1 MAFKKAKTIESAQK
15 LAAQGKLKEAVNE
28 YLKLYKEDPQDQTVL
43 NTLGDLHVRLNR
55 TSEGLTYFTKLADL
69 YVSGGFLVRGIA
81 MFKKITKLDPNNTR
95 AVERLAEL
103 YTMQGLMTEAR
114 AQYLHLAEFHLKA
127 GQVSLAVEV
136 MQKLLDLEPDNI
148 KLQRRLAELYRQ
160 HGQNPEA
167 AAIYRRLG
175 TRALQRGEADDGLEW
190 ITQAVALV
198 PEDPE
203 TLLLQARAQQKAGQA
218 AEALATL
225 EKIPGVEEKP
235 EAVEVLVAA
244 QLAAGHTEDATALAE
259 KLFSAGSTQYGGLL
273 QLAQHAVQQNQPEQ
287 ALEILQ
293 RVAEPALQRDPAS
306 FLTAVRP
313 VVSARPDSPEA
324 NQLLL
329 EAGRK
334 SSDQSACV
342 EALNRMAQT
351 ALRAEDFPRAKDL
364 YNELVRLEPD
374 NLEFT
379 QQLTQLREQLGEAP
393 EIETPV
399 AEEPGVG
406 APAPAVT
413 APPAGELDEETRA
426 FVDASLT
433 DIDLFSSYGMTDKAI
448 ELAEQV
454 IARAPGHTVA
464 NEKLLDFYLGSGN
477 DRGVVEVAIR
487 LARLHRNHNNAERA
501 EEVIEL
507 AKRYAEKLGMAL
519 PTEAP
524 VAQTVE
530 TPVETPE
537 QAPEAVVQEVDL
549 TAEWGSSLEEET
561 AAQEAP
567 ATFNAAE
574 ATEEISFFLKQ
585 GMVEEARSTVDGY
598 ERDFPNEPALADLR
612 ARIEAAAPAEAPQEE
627 PAQEV
632 AAAAPEE
639 TTAPAQEAEE
649 GYEVVLEEQPSEPE
663 PAATGSMK
671 AQDFFSDMAT
681 DIEQGLAQREDLV
694 SPGSATSTPAAESP
708 ASAPEAPPAP
718 SAPETPLPAGPL
730 ADIFEEFKQELG
742 DAEEEVEDIETH
754 YNLGIAYKEMEL
766 FEEAIGE
773 FQKATHAAE
782 KRKAFPQ
789 LIQSC
794 ILLALCFRAK
804 SMPKI
809 AIRWYEGALKVPGLD
824 AEGALAI
831 RYDLGEALEEDGDH
845 KAALGCFME
854 VYGSNVDYRN
864 VGERIRQL
872 SAQAGS

>member
-1 MAFKKAKTIESAQK
+1 MAFNKAKIIASAQK

-55 TSEGLTYFTKLADL
+55 TSEGLTYFTKLASL

-81 MFKKITKLDPNNTR
+81 MFKKITKLDPSNTR
-95 AVERLAEL
+95 AVE
-103 YTMQGLMTEAR
+103 
-114 AQYLHLAEFHLKA
+114 
-127 GQVSLAVEV
+127 
-136 MQKLLDLEPDNI
+136 
-148 KLQRRLAELYRQ
+148 RLAELYRQ

-190 ITQAVALV
+190 ITQAAALV
-198 PEDPE
+198 PKDPE

-273 QLAQHAVQQNQPEQ
+273 QLAQYAVQQNQPDQ
-287 ALEILQ
+287 ALEILR

-306 FLTAVRP
+306 FLAAVRP

-334 SSDQSACV
+334 CGDQSACV

-364 YNELVRLEPD
+364 YNELVSLEPD

-393 EIETPV
+393 ETETPV
-399 AEEPGVG
+399 VEEPGV
-406 APAPAVT
+406 AAAAPAVT
-413 APPAGELDEETRA
+413 APPAEELDDETRA
-426 FVDASLT
+426 YVDASLT

-464 NEKLLDFYLGSGN
+464 SERLLDFYLGNGN
-477 DRGVVEVAIR
+477 DRGVVEVATR
-487 LARLHRNHNNAERA
+487 LARLHRNHNNTERA
-501 EEVIEL
+501 EEVAEL
-507 AKRYAEKLGMAL
+507 AKRYAEKLRIAL
-519 PTEAP
+519 PTETP
-524 VAQTVE
+524 VTQAAE

-537 QAPEAVVQEVDL
+537 QTPEAVVQEVDL

-612 ARIEAAAPAEAPQEE
+612 ARIEAAAPAEVPQEE

-632 AAAAPEE
+632 AATAPAEE
-639 TTAPAQEAEE
+639 TTAPAQEPEE
-649 GYEVVLEEQPSEPE
+649 GYEVVLEEQPSEPA
-663 PAATGSMK
+663 PAAAGSMS
-671 AQDFFSDMAT
+671 AQDFFSDMAG
-681 DIEQGLAQREDLV
+681 DIEQGLAQREDLA
-694 SPGSATSTPAAESP
+694 SPGSATSTPTAESP
-708 ASAPEAPPAP
+708 APAPETPPAP

-730 ADIFEEFKQELG
+730 TDIFEEFKRELG

-754 YNLGIAYKEMEL
+754 YNLGIAYKEIEL
-766 FEEAIGE
+766 YEEAIGE
-773 FQKATHAAE
+773 FQKATRAAE

-794 ILLALCFRAK
+794 ILLALCFREK
-804 SMPKI
+804 GMPKI
-809 AIRWYEGALKVPGLD
+809 AVRWYESALKVPGLD

-831 RYDLGEALEEDGDH
+831 RYDLGEALEEAGDH

>member
-114 AQYLHLAEFHLKA
+114 AQYLHLAEFHLKS
-127 GQVSLAVEV
+127 GQVSRAVEV

-203 TLLLQARAQQKAGQA
+203 TLLLQARAQLKAGQA

-225 EKIPGVEEKP
+225 EKIPGVEENP
-235 EAVEVLVAA
+235 EAVEILVAA

-293 RVAEPALQRDPAS
+293 RVAEPALQRDPIS

-379 QQLTQLREQLGEAP
+379 QQLTQLREQLGEEPA
-393 EIETPV
+393 IETPV
-399 AEEPGVG
+399 AEELGVA
-406 APAPAVT
+406 APAPAGT
-413 APPAGELDEETRA
+413 APPAGELDEETQA

-464 NEKLLDFYLGSGN
+464 NEKLLDFYLGNGN
-477 DRGVVEVAIR
+477 DRGVVEVATR
-487 LARLHRNHNNAERA
+487 LARLHRNHNNTERE
-501 EEVIEL
+501 EEVTEL
-507 AKRYAEKLGMAL
+507 AKRYAEKLGMVL

-524 VAQTVE
+524 VQQAAE

-537 QAPEAVVQEVDL
+537 QTPEAVVQEVDL

-561 AAQEAP
+561 A
-567 ATFNAAE
+567 TFNAAE
-574 ATEEISFFLKQ
+574 AVEEISFFLKQ

-598 ERDFPNEPALADLR
+598 ERNFPNEPALADLR

-627 PAQEV
+627 PTQEV
-632 AAAAPEE
+632 AAAAPAEE

-681 DIEQGLAQREDLV
+681 DIEQGLAQRKDLV

-708 ASAPEAPPAP
+708 ASAPEPPPAP
-718 SAPETPLPAGPL
+718 STPETPLPAGPL

-809 AIRWYEGALKVPGLD
+809 AIRWYESSLKVPGLD
-824 AEGALAI
+824 AEGSLAI
-831 RYDLGEALEEDGDH
+831 RYDLGEALEEAGDH

>member
-1 MAFKKAKTIESAQK
+1 MAFNKAKIIVSAQK

-55 TSEGLTYFTKLADL
+55 TSEGLTYFTKLASL

-81 MFKKITKLDPNNTR
+81 MFKKITKLDPSNTR
-95 AVERLAEL
+95 AVE
-103 YTMQGLMTEAR
+103 
-114 AQYLHLAEFHLKA
+114 
-127 GQVSLAVEV
+127 
-136 MQKLLDLEPDNI
+136 
-148 KLQRRLAELYRQ
+148 RLAELYRQ

-190 ITQAVALV
+190 ITQAAALV
-198 PEDPE
+198 PKDPE

-273 QLAQHAVQQNQPEQ
+273 QLAQYAVQQNQPDQ
-287 ALEILQ
+287 ALEILR

-306 FLTAVRP
+306 FLAAVRP

-334 SSDQSACV
+334 CGDQSACV

-364 YNELVRLEPD
+364 YNELVSLEPD

-393 EIETPV
+393 ETETPV
-399 AEEPGVG
+399 VEEPGV
-406 APAPAVT
+406 AAAAPAVT
-413 APPAGELDEETRA
+413 APPAEELDDETRVY
-426 FVDASLT
+426 VDASLT

-464 NEKLLDFYLGSGN
+464 SERLLDFYLGNGN
-477 DRGVVEVAIR
+477 DRGVVEVATR
-487 LARLHRNHNNAERA
+487 LARLHRNHNNTERA
-501 EEVIEL
+501 EEVAEL
-507 AKRYAEKLGMAL
+507 AKRYAEKLGIAL
-519 PTEAP
+519 PTETP
-524 VAQTVE
+524 VTQAAE

-537 QAPEAVVQEVDL
+537 QTPEAVVQEVDL

-612 ARIEAAAPAEAPQEE
+612 ARIEAAAPAEVPQEE

-632 AAAAPEE
+632 AATAPAEE
-639 TTAPAQEAEE
+639 TTAPAQEPEE
-649 GYEVVLEEQPSEPE
+649 GYEVVLEEQPSEPA
-663 PAATGSMK
+663 PAAAGSMS
-671 AQDFFSDMAT
+671 AQDFFSDMAG
-681 DIEQGLAQREDLV
+681 DIEQGLAQREDLA
-694 SPGSATSTPAAESP
+694 SPGSATSTPTAESP
-708 ASAPEAPPAP
+708 APAPETPPAP

-730 ADIFEEFKQELG
+730 TDIFEEFKRELG

-766 FEEAIGE
+766 YEEAIGE
-773 FQKATHAAE
+773 FQKATRAAE

-794 ILLALCFRAK
+794 ILLALCFREK
-804 SMPKI
+804 GMPKI
-809 AIRWYEGALKVPGLD
+809 AVRWYESALKVPGLD

-831 RYDLGEALEEDGDH
+831 RYDLGEALEEAGDH

>member
-15 LAAQGKLKEAVNE
+15 LAAQGKLKEAINE

-114 AQYLHLAEFHLKA
+114 AQYLHLAEFHLKS
-127 GQVSLAVEV
+127 GQVSRAVEV

-198 PEDPE
+198 PKDPE
-203 TLLLQARAQQKAGQA
+203 TLLLQARAQLKAGQA

-225 EKIPGVEEKP
+225 EKIPGVEENP
-235 EAVEVLVAA
+235 EAVEILVAA

-334 SSDQSACV
+334 CSDQSACV

-393 EIETPV
+393 AIETPV
-399 AEEPGVG
+399 AEELGVA
-406 APAPAVT
+406 APAP
-413 APPAGELDEETRA
+413 APPAGELDEETQA

-464 NEKLLDFYLGSGN
+464 NEKLLDFYLGNGN
-477 DRGVVEVAIR
+477 DRGVVEVATR

-501 EEVIEL
+501 EEVTEL
-507 AKRYAEKLGMAL
+507 AKRYAEKLGMVL

-524 VAQTVE
+524 VQQAAE

-537 QAPEAVVQEVDL
+537 QTPEAVVQEVDL

-561 AAQEAP
+561 A
-567 ATFNAAE
+567 TFNAAE
-574 ATEEISFFLKQ
+574 AVEEISFFLKQ

-632 AAAAPEE
+632 AAAEE
-639 TTAPAQEAEE
+639 TTAPAQETEE

-681 DIEQGLAQREDLV
+681 DIEQGLGQRED
-694 SPGSATSTPAAESP
+694 
-708 ASAPEAPPAP
+708 
-718 SAPETPLPAGPL
+718 
-730 ADIFEEFKQELG
+730 
-742 DAEEEVEDIETH
+742 
-754 YNLGIAYKEMEL
+754 
-766 FEEAIGE
+766 
-773 FQKATHAAE
+773 
-782 KRKAFPQ
+782 
-789 LIQSC
+789 
-794 ILLALCFRAK
+794 
-804 SMPKI
+804 
-809 AIRWYEGALKVPGLD
+809 
-824 AEGALAI
+824 
-831 RYDLGEALEEDGDH
+831 
-845 KAALGCFME
+845 
-854 VYGSNVDYRN
+854 
-864 VGERIRQL
+864 
-872 SAQAGS
+872 

>member
-114 AQYLHLAEFHLKA
+114 AQYLHLAEFHLKS
-127 GQVSLAVEV
+127 GQVSRAVEV

-203 TLLLQARAQQKAGQA
+203 TLLLQARAQLKAGQA

-225 EKIPGVEEKP
+225 EKIPGVEENP

-334 SSDQSACV
+334 CGDQSACV

-379 QQLTQLREQLGEAP
+379 QQLTQLREQLGEEPA
-393 EIETPV
+393 IETPV
-399 AEEPGVG
+399 AEELGVA
-406 APAPAVT
+406 APAPAGT
-413 APPAGELDEETRA
+413 APPAGELDEETQA

-464 NEKLLDFYLGSGN
+464 NEKLLDFYLGNGN
-477 DRGVVEVAIR
+477 DRGVVEVATR

-501 EEVIEL
+501 EEVTEL
-507 AKRYAEKLGMAL
+507 AKRYAEKLGMVL

-524 VAQTVE
+524 VQQAAE

-537 QAPEAVVQEVDL
+537 QTPEAVVQEVDL

-561 AAQEAP
+561 

-598 ERDFPNEPALADLR
+598 ERNFPNEPALADLR

-627 PAQEV
+627 PTQEV
-632 AAAAPEE
+632 AAAAPD
-639 TTAPAQEAEE
+639 APEQILILGGAGGHKLPLGGDNINRYQIVTGKSVLTPKPAISSSCREAGDSRVGRYSQRGGEAE
-649 GYEVVLEEQPSEPE
+649 GLR
-663 PAATGSMK
+663 
-671 AQDFFSDMAT
+671 FSVK
-681 DIEQGLAQREDLV
+681 LA
-694 SPGSATSTPAAESP
+694 
-708 ASAPEAPPAP
+708 
-718 SAPETPLPAGPL
+718 
-730 ADIFEEFKQELG
+730 EF
-742 DAEEEVEDIETH
+742 
-754 YNLGIAYKEMEL
+754 
-766 FEEAIGE
+766 
-773 FQKATHAAE
+773 
-782 KRKAFPQ
+782 
-789 LIQSC
+789 
-794 ILLALCFRAK
+794 
-804 SMPKI
+804 
-809 AIRWYEGALKVPGLD
+809 
-824 AEGALAI
+824 
-831 RYDLGEALEEDGDH
+831 
-845 KAALGCFME
+845 
-854 VYGSNVDYRN
+854 
-864 VGERIRQL
+864 
-872 SAQAGS
+872 

>member
-1 MAFKKAKTIESAQK
+1 
-15 LAAQGKLKEAVNE
+15 
-28 YLKLYKEDPQDQTVL
+28 
-43 NTLGDLHVRLNR
+43 
-55 TSEGLTYFTKLADL
+55 
-69 YVSGGFLVRGIA
+69 
-81 MFKKITKLDPNNTR
+81 
-95 AVERLAEL
+95 
-103 YTMQGLMTEAR
+103 
-114 AQYLHLAEFHLKA
+114 
-127 GQVSLAVEV
+127 
-136 MQKLLDLEPDNI
+136 
-148 KLQRRLAELYRQ
+148 
-160 HGQNPEA
+160 
-167 AAIYRRLG
+167 
-175 TRALQRGEADDGLEW
+175 
-190 ITQAVALV
+190 
-198 PEDPE
+198 
-203 TLLLQARAQQKAGQA
+203 
-218 AEALATL
+218 
-225 EKIPGVEEKP
+225 
-235 EAVEVLVAA
+235 
-244 QLAAGHTEDATALAE
+244 
-259 KLFSAGSTQYGGLL
+259 
-273 QLAQHAVQQNQPEQ
+273 
-287 ALEILQ
+287 
-293 RVAEPALQRDPAS
+293 
-306 FLTAVRP
+306 

-364 YNELVRLEPD
+364 YNELVCLEPD

-399 AEEPGVG
+399 AEELGV
-406 APAPAVT
+406 AAAAPAVT
-413 APPAGELDEETRA
+413 APPAGELDEKTRA

-454 IARAPGHTVA
+454 IARAPGHTIA
-464 NEKLLDFYLGSGN
+464 NEKLLDFYLGNSN
-477 DRGVVEVAIR
+477 DRGVVEVATR
-487 LARLHRNHNNAERA
+487 LARLHRNHNNTERA
-501 EEVIEL
+501 EEVTEL
-507 AKRYAEKLGMAL
+507 AKRYAEKLGMVL

-524 VAQTVE
+524 VQQAAE
-530 TPVETPE
+530 TPVETPK

-561 AAQEAP
+561 TAQKAP

-612 ARIEAAAPAEAPQEE
+612 ARIEAAAPAEASQKE

-639 TTAPAQEAEE
+639 TTAPAQETEE
-649 GYEVVLEEQPSEPE
+649 SYEVVLEEQPSEPE
-663 PAATGSMK
+663 PAATGSMN

-708 ASAPEAPPAP
+708 ASAPEAPPAL

-742 DAEEEVEDIETH
+742 DAEEEIEDIETH

-794 ILLALCFRAK
+794 ILLALCFRK
-804 SMPKI
+804 KNMPKI
-809 AIRWYEGALKVPGLD
+809 AIRWYESALKVPGLD
-824 AEGALAI
+824 AEGSLAI
-831 RYDLGEALEEDGDH
+831 RYDLGEALEEAGDH